1 MRRWRGVGFS
11 THWLYVGPL
20 IFMWA
25 ALTGRD
31 AVFWI
36 LGDNV
41 LRNVYTA
48 WDVGNGRI
56 GFADLRV

>member
-1 MRRWRGVGFS
+1 
-11 THWLYVGPL
+11 
-20 IFMWA
+20 MWA

-31 AVFWI
+31 TVFWV
-36 LGDNV
+36 LGV
-41 LRNVYTA
+41 VFLQNVYTA